1 VKLRRF
7 KGWRFCSSELDVVE
21 KAAERE
27 RNGVSRECRS
37 GEKRGLQK
45 RRRRRRRKYARTGRC

>member
-7 KGWRFCSSELDVVE
+7 KGWSFCSSELDVVE
-21 KAAERE
+21 EAAERE

-45 RRRRRRRKYARTGRC
+45 RRRRRYARTGRC

>member
-1 VKLRRF
+1 
-7 KGWRFCSSELDVVE
+7 VVE

-37 GEKRGLQK
+37 VEKRGLQK
-45 RRRRRRRKYARTGRC
+45 RRRKYARTGRC